1 MARIYLR
8 QNKVEG
14 VELANKFLKYENMLV
29 EITDDPYVKSTAD
42 SNYKA
47 LSKVNKTGIDFE
59 F

>member
-1 MARIYLR
+1 
-8 QNKVEG
+8 
-14 VELANKFLKYENMLV
+14 MLV